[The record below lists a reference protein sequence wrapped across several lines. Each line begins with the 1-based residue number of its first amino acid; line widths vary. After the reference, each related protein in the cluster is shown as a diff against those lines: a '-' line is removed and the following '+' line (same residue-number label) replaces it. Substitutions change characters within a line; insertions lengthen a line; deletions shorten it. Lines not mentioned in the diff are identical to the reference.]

1 MRRGFLVLLVLI
13 VSASARAQAPDLE
26 RARRHFEGGSQAF
39 QRGDYPR
46 AEIEFRAAY
55 AITKDPLLFYNI
67 GQSQQR
73 RGHLE
78 AAIKSYRA
86 YLAGVPDAED
96 RAEVEGIIRNI
107 EKELAAPKPGGGGT
121 VGPVTGPEK
130 PTGPKPRGEDDTHAR
145 RQSAWIVGSVSVAM
159 LAVGAAM
166 SGLSYQKAKKANEL
180 LDQRDPITGLPT
192 LFTSVREQFN
202 SRKSDAATFG
212 GVAIGMYAAAAVG
225 LGITTY
231 LFVTSRGH
239 STKEKREARLRLTPI
254 LDPHNAGLVAGMEF

>member
-1 MRRGFLVLLVLI
+1 MRRSFLVFLVLLVST
-13 VSASARAQAPDLE
+13 SAWAQAPDLD
-26 RARRHFEGGSQAF
+26 RARRHFEAGSQAF

-46 AEIEFRAAY
+46 AELEFRGAY

-78 AAIKSYRA
+78 AAIKSYRS

-96 RAEVEGIIRNI
+96 RAEVESIISKI
-107 EKELAAPKPGGGGT
+107 EKEMTAPKGAGGG
-121 VGPVTGPEK
+121 VVTGPDR
-130 PTGPKPRGEDDTHAR
+130 PTKGPTQKSEDDARAR

-166 SGLSYQKAKKANEL
+166 SGLSWKKAVDANKL
-180 LDQRDPITGLPT
+180 VDRRDAFGQPVLFADVKDQYD
-192 LFTSVREQFN
+192 
-202 SRKSDAATFG
+202 SRKRDAATFG
-212 GVAIGMYAAAAVG
+212 GVAIGMYAAAVVG

-231 LFVTSRGH
+231 LFISSRGTP
-239 STKEKREARLRLTPI
+239 SKEKKEARLRLAPL
-254 LDPHNAGLVAGMEF
+254 LDPHNAGLIAGMEF

>member
-1 MRRGFLVLLVLI
+1 MRRGFLAFLALL
-13 VSASARAQAPDLE
+13 VSASAWAQAPDLD
-26 RARRHFEGGSQAF
+26 RARRHFEAGSQAF
-39 QRGDYPR
+39 QRGDYAR
-46 AEIEFRAAY
+46 AELEFRGAY

-96 RAEVEGIIRNI
+96 RGEVEGLIRNI
-107 EKELAAPKPGGGGT
+107 EKELTAPKGGGAG
-121 VGPVTGPEK
+121 GGVTGPDK
-130 PTGPKPRGEDDTHAR
+130 PPTGPKSRREDDITAR

-166 SGLSYQKAKKANEL
+166 SGLSYQKASDANKL
-180 LDQRDPITGLPT
+180 LDQRDATGQPVP
-192 LFTSVREQFN
+192 FTSVQGQFN
-202 SRKSDAATFG
+202 ARKTDAATFG

-225 LGITTY
+225 IAITTY
-231 LFVTSRGH
+231 LFVTSRGQ
-239 STKEKREARLRLTPI
+239 STKEKRAARLRLTPS
-254 LDPHNAGLVAGMEF
+254 LDPRNAGLVAGMEF

>member
-1 MRRGFLVLLVLI
+1 MRRGLLVLLLLLAAT
-13 VSASARAQAPDLE
+13 SASAQAPDLD
-26 RARRHFEGGSQAF
+26 RARRHFEAGSQAF
-39 QRGDYPR
+39 QRGDYAR
-46 AEIEFRAAY
+46 SELEFRGAY

-78 AAIKSYRA
+78 PAIKSYRA

-96 RAEVEGIIRNI
+96 RAEVEGIIRTI
-107 EKELAAPKPGGGGT
+107 EKELAAPRGGGAAGAA
-121 VGPVTGPEK
+121 VTGPET
-130 PTGPKPRGEDDTHAR
+130 PTPGTKPRRADESSAR

-166 SGLSYQKAKKANEL
+166 SGLSWKKASDANKL
-180 LDQRDPITGLPT
+180 LDGRDAGGQPVLFATVQSKYNGL
-192 LFTSVREQFN
+192 
-202 SRKSDAATFG
+202 KSDAATFG
-212 GVAIGMYAAAAVG
+212 GVAIGMYAAAVVG

-231 LFVTSRGH
+231 LFVSSRSTS
-239 STKEKREARLRLTPI
+239 KEKREARLRLAPI